1 MKHLKF
7 YQKELLIIFILI
19 IGHLASFFMKLSS
32 SRKEK
37 KLTKRKTPFFDED
50 DSQTVFN
57 IVKYKLVFPKEISS
71 DFKSFLLMLL
81 EYNPEK
87 RAQNI
92 SKISKHPWVQDV
104 DWKKAKK
111 GDLESPVNMN
121 EYSPEKKETKEIFE
135 KDQLLDENEKKL
147 FSELAKLCDYK

>member
-1 MKHLKF
+1 
-7 YQKELLIIFILI
+7 
-19 IGHLASFFMKLSS
+19 
-32 SRKEK
+32 
-37 KLTKRKTPFFDED
+37 
-50 DSQTVFN
+50 
-57 IVKYKLVFPKEISS
+57 VFPEEISS

-111 GDLESPVNMN
+111 GDLESPMNMN
-121 EYSPEKKETKEIFE
+121 KYSPEKKEI
-135 KDQLLDENEKKL
+135 KDKLERNQNLDENEKKL
-147 FSELAKLCDYK
+147 FLELAKLCDYHRN